1 MQHDGGSGGGFAVF
15 RKVQVVSVTGVEHL
29 RVEGVRWHA
38 LFYGVGVKM
47 VRFGAQR
54 QTAGAY
60 IEISENAAA
69 ARENSGLAW
78 RASKIDYAPV
88 TVLIWASAVLIPRE

>member
-1 MQHDGGSGGGFAVF
+1 
-15 RKVQVVSVTGVEHL
+15 
-29 RVEGVRWHA
+29 
-38 LFYGVGVKM
+38 M

-60 IEISENAAA
+60 VEIGENAAA